1 MKSISSRTL
10 GCLPALLWLLVPALS
25 LGEGMPLENNL
36 ITAEFAPTG
45 LTRLAL
51 RDSAANRLDLANDTA
66 AITVDGERFVV
77 PGLVCKSMV
86 KENDSLVYTY
96 VAGKNQLKVIYQ
108 LRADW
113 QFVSKQLVLVLPV
126 GTTCR
131 VNDVK
136 VFGADLKSPVTRE
149 QRASNSSGAV
159 FLRLGNPAAKPGY
172 GAFLALQ
179 NPFLK
184 WEHKETQ
191 VAMSYQPDLEWR
203 ADYGPFVSDRV
214 CIGLQTLTGNELPM
228 RNLPEWKYFK
238 DPARAFDGQPTL
250 DQAEFDAMTR
260 CVNAF
265 ALYRPEKSLRVHVPW
280 CENDYQ
286 IDVATPAG
294 RAEWKRIL
302 DQCAAIGVNNTLFTP
317 ANSEVAPL
325 KDNADAWGWEN
336 CLWLGLGQKIRKGE
350 WDIAKDPIPA
360 SIQEMLDYAKTKQ
373 IKLVAYAYPTLGWK
387 QNAEWTAWCG
397 GKTGGYVGVDTGVRS
412 FQDWFV
418 DQLVAFQKRTG
429 IGGYCFDHWWIAYEP
444 NKDGAHPTS
453 KYAQWNG
460 CRRILEELRRRIPD
474 VVIDGRQQYQWFG
487 AWTWLGGSYP
497 HPTTTD
503 EQAGS
508 FKNFPD
514 LHFSRVSG
522 DRQRWATYHY
532 HTEEFTPWE
541 LVPGYM
547 THQTPRNDAKGECVR
562 DHAFQAADWDVLGWK
577 YSVISSIGTA
587 PFNLVVDCLP
597 ARDETE
603 FKHFRPD
610 EQQWFKGWLD
620 WTDANRAILKK
631 LKPIIGPP
639 VLGRIDGTAAID
651 GDHGFIFLY
660 NPNYRELTADFTLD
674 SSIGVTTGDAFL
686 LRELYPQPGRML
698 GKPDPYFSLQ
708 HGGFWHR
715 GDKVSL
721 PIKGPEAMALE
732 VVPANSLKLP
742 VLLGT
747 PGKVARDGA
756 KLSLSE
762 VRGLTGR
769 ACELEV
775 LTPDANTVTKITL
788 NGHAIGPFKSAANLV
803 TIPVRFAGPR
813 IEHCQ
818 QVGSYDPNFS
828 GKVFQTE
835 LIIPQKVFA
844 QLAARRA
851 AWPVKYTAEELLA
864 TWRGSDRLLLFIQI
878 ADPKDD
884 WPVALKIDGQP
895 VEVIKAYG
903 DVFPLGRERTFH
915 GFYVD
920 ISKLTADTAHK
931 VEVELPDGLQ
941 PGQFQ
946 GLFLEN
952 VESEFTTEFA
962 N

>member
-1 MKSISSRTL
+1 MKQISIKFARSLPVFL
-10 GCLPALLWLLVPALS
+10 GLLAPATALAAKFH
-25 LGEGMPLENNL
+25 LQNDL
-36 ITAEFAPTG
+36 IAADFDDTG
-45 LTRLAL
+45 LTRLEIPKS
-51 RDSAANRLDLANDTA
+51 SAVLELGNDTSA
-66 AITVDGERFVV
+66 LSVDGTRLALA
-77 PGLVCKSMV
+77 GV
-86 KENDSLVYTY
+86 KPTGTQQQNDSVTYTY
-96 VAGKNQLKVIYQ
+96 TFGDKYLKVIYE
-108 LRADW
+108 LKPDW
-113 QFVSKQLVLVLPV
+113 QFVSKQLVLALPA
-126 GTTCR
+126 GGTCR
-131 VNDVK
+131 VNDVE
-136 VFGADLKSPVTRE
+136 VFRADFKTPVSRE
-149 QRASNSSGAV
+149 QKASNGSGAV
-159 FLRLGNPAAKPGY
+159 FLRFGDPAAKPSFGT
-172 GAFLALQ
+172 FLALQ

-184 WEHKETQ
+184 WEHKDAQ

-203 ADYGPFVSDRV
+203 AAYGPFASDRV
-214 CIGLQTLTGNELPM
+214 CLGLHGLIGSELPM
-228 RNLPEWKYFK
+228 RNLPEWKYVK
-238 DPARAFDGQPTL
+238 EPARAFDGQPTL

-260 CVNAF
+260 CVSAF
-265 ALYRPEKSLRVHVPW
+265 ALYRPDKSLRVHVPW

-302 DQCAAIGVNNTLFTP
+302 DQCAAIGVNNALFTL
-317 ANSEVAPL
+317 ANGEVAPL

-336 CLWLGLGQKIRKGE
+336 CLFLGLGQKIRKGE
-350 WDIAKDPIPA
+350 WDIAKDPIPP
-360 SIQEMLDYAKTKQ
+360 SIQEMLDYAKSKQ

-387 QNAEWTAWCG
+387 QNPEWTEWCG

-418 DQLVAFQKRTG
+418 EQLVAFHKRTG
-429 IGGYCFDHWWIAYEP
+429 ISGYCFDHWWIAYEP
-444 NKDGAHPTS
+444 NKEGAHPTS

-503 EQAGS
+503 EQPGS
-508 FKNFPD
+508 FENFPD

-522 DRQRWATYHY
+522 DRQRWATWHY
-532 HTEEFTPWE
+532 HMEEFTPWE

-547 THQTPRNDAKGECVR
+547 THQTPRNNAKGECVR
-562 DHAFQAADWDVLGWK
+562 DHAFQARDWDVLGWK

-603 FKHFRPD
+603 FKSFRP
-610 EQQWFKGWLD
+610 EQQQWLRDWMD

-651 GDHGFIFLY
+651 GDHGFVFLY
-660 NPNYRELTADFTLD
+660 NPNYRELNADFTLD
-674 SSIGVTTGDAFL
+674 ASIGLIKGDAFL
-686 LRELYPQPGRML
+686 LRELYPQQGRLL
-698 GKPDPYFSLQ
+698 GKADGNL
-708 HGGFWHR
+708 WHV

-721 PIKGPEAMALE
+721 AIKGPEAMALE
-732 VVPANSLKLP
+732 VVPASSIKLP
-742 VLLGT
+742 ALVQALGKAVLEGANLTLTGVCGESGRTRDLAVLL
-747 PGKVARDGA
+747 PDGKSISKVSVNGREITKFKA
-756 KLSLSE
+756 
-762 VRGLTGR
+762 TGN
-769 ACELEV
+769 V
-775 LTPDANTVTKITL
+775 L
-788 NGHAIGPFKSAANLV
+788 
-803 TIPVRFAGPR
+803 TIPVTFAGPR

-818 QVGSYDPNFS
+818 QLGLYDPNFAD
-828 GKVFQTE
+828 KVFKADLTV
-835 LIIPQKVFA
+835 PQGVFK

-851 AWPVKYTAEELLA
+851 AWPVDYTAEELLA
-864 TWRGSDRLLLFIQI
+864 TWRGSDRLLLFMQI

-884 WPVALKIDGQP
+884 WPVAMKIDGQP
-895 VEVIKAYG
+895 VEVKKAYG
-903 DVFPLGRERTFH
+903 DVFPLGRERTFS

-920 ISKLTADTAHK
+920 LSKLQPEAAHK

-952 VESEFTTEFA
+952 VETEFTTELA
-962 N
+962 R